1 MVGLARVWLVMRLYG
16 LGTDLPA
23 YPEASYWSDRLL
35 FTHGVRGESGSFLG
49 VLGLRGEMTT
59 RWHDGGRGPLVSSVD
74 YRLGLTMRLGRVLV
88 VAEHESDHNAD
99 RLGRS
104 LRGNWVGVEVE
115 L

>member
-1 MVGLARVWLVMRLYG
+1 MSGLARVWLVMRLYG

-23 YPEASYWSDRLL
+23 YPESEYAGESIVFS
-35 FTHGVRGESGSFLG
+35 HGVRGETVVFH
-49 VLGLRGEMTT
+49 GLTARGEMTT

-74 YRLGLTMRLGRVLV
+74 YRLGMTMRLGRVLV